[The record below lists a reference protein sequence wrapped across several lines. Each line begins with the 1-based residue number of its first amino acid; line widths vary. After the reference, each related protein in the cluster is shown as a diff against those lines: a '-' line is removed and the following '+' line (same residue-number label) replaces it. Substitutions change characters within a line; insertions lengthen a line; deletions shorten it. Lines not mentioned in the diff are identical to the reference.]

1 MAPTVRSVVDSADE
15 STGRRGLTTPQRE
28 ALACAVRHGY
38 FEIPRRISLE
48 ELAAELGVTHQALSE
63 RLRRAS
69 DTLAAAELGVDADS
83 SAR

>member
-1 MAPTVRSVVDSADE
+1 M
-15 STGRRGLTTPQRE
+15 
-28 ALACAVRHGY
+28 ACAVRHGY